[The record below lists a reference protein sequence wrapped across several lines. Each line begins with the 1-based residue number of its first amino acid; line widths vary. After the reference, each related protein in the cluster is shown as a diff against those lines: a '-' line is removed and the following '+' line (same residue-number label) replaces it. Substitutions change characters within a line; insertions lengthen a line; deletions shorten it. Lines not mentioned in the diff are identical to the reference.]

1 MDVAPKNEINKAG
14 TFKNNVLKIFVFTE
28 EIAFK
33 HFLFTNKQSSGFF
46 L

>member
-14 TFKNNVLKIFVFTE
+14 TFKNSVLKIFVFTE

-33 HFLFTNKQSSGFF
+33 HFLFTNITKLGFF
-46 L
+46 Q